1 MAQIEVEEME
11 LTKGTIF
18 WKMSSN
24 EDEMESFLHHEN
36 KLKYQIRVLNKDNEE
51 IKVTN
56 DQNFDEIKD
65 LEANIV
71 NLKSKKVIYRTG

>member
-1 MAQIEVEEME
+1 MAKIEFEEME
-11 LTKGTIF
+11 LTKETIF

-24 EDEMESFLHHEN
+24 EDEMESFLHNEN

>member
-24 EDEMESFLHHEN
+24 EDEMESFLHNEN